1 MAYTITGTALTTI
14 PAKLTTT
21 GVTDLFDA
29 TKRTTILS
37 VVATEITG
45 NTPDYTLELYDG
57 TTSYYIYSTK
67 ALVADTPLIY
77 SEPFVLP
84 SGWKLRATAG
94 AANQIDVFVTYAEPD
109 ATIQQSGFGAYT
121 K

>member
-1 MAYTITGTALTTI
+1 MAYTITGTALTTL
-14 PAKLTTT
+14 PTKLATTS
-21 GVTDLFDA
+21 VTDIFDA

-67 ALVADTPLIY
+67 AMTADTPLSY
-77 SEPFVLP
+77 TEPFGLP
-84 SGWKLRATAG
+84 SGWQLRAAAG
-94 AANQIDVFVTYAEPD
+94 AANQSDVVVTYAEPA
-109 ATIQQSGFGAYT
+109 ATFQPSGYGACT
-121 K
+121 R

>member
-67 ALVADTPLIY
+67 AMTADTPLIY

-109 ATIQQSGFGAYT
+109 ATIQPSGYGAYT
-121 K
+121 R